1 MLYAVVTQDGVM
13 YGVVRLEDVAHI
25 PLDPANTDY
34 QQYLAWVEEGNV
46 AEEWNSDIIEGEA

>member
-25 PLDPANTDY
+25 PLDPANRDY
-34 QQYLAWVEEGNV
+34 QEYIEWVEEGNV
-46 AEEWNSDIIEGEA
+46 AEEWNPDAE